1 MPPFRRVPSSFQ
13 PRKKAMSARGSRVA
27 ASSSSVRNNGK
38 KKVIDDVEEEPEQQP
53 LTQQRTSKFLK
64 RAGHGAAVANSA
76 LSPKNFDVRLH
87 QCVAQK
93 DMESGLRKG
102 DATGNWMIAISTPIG
117 PPDDR
122 AKWLGVYKTAVDTAR
137 LGSKHTFV
145 NTFPLLGSLA

>member
-1 MPPFRRVPSSFQ
+1 
-13 PRKKAMSARGSRVA
+13 MSARGSRVA
-27 ASSSSVRNNGK
+27 ASSSSARNSGK
-38 KKVIDDVEEEPEQQP
+38 KKVIEDVDEAAEQP

-64 RAGHGAAVANSA
+64 RTGHGAAVANSA

>member
-1 MPPFRRVPSSFQ
+1 
-13 PRKKAMSARGSRVA
+13 MSARGRVA
-27 ASSSSVRNNGK
+27 ASSSVARNNGK
-38 KKVIDDVEEEPEQQP
+38 KKVIDDVEEEPQQQP

-64 RAGHGAAVANSA
+64 RTGHGASVGNPA

-102 DATGNWMIAISTPIG
+102 DATGNWMVAISTPIG

>member
-1 MPPFRRVPSSFQ
+1 
-13 PRKKAMSARGSRVA
+13 MSARGRVA
-27 ASSSSVRNNGK
+27 ASSSVARNNGK

-64 RAGHGAAVANSA
+64 RTGHGASVGNPA